1 MTLLHLL
8 FQTRKYR
15 YYIQENIDTIY
26 LRNNVT
32 AVNFIIVLETT

>member
-8 FQTRKYR
+8 FQTK
-15 YYIQENIDTIY
+15 NINTIY

-32 AVNFIIVLETT
+32 AVNFIIVLEAT